1 MTKADFDN
9 SISSLDSKIDANK
22 TKNESTK
29 NQLKKLKV
37 FASSYFI
44 GKSNFEEDSTQKYL
58 VLQPLNKYFKI
69 IANKKY
75 ISLWKSKGLSDKT
88 IKLPATS
95 DISLTTLI
103 DYLGKKIRIKSTGS
117 YLKQPLIEQ
126 Y

>member
-22 TKNESTK
+22 TKNESIK
-29 NQLKKLKV
+29 NELKQLKI

-44 GKSNFEEDSTQKYL
+44 GKSHFEEDSTEKYL
-58 VLQPLNKYFKI
+58 VLQPLSKYFKI

-88 IKLPATS
+88 I
-95 DISLTTLI
+95 
-103 DYLGKKIRIKSTGS
+103 
-117 YLKQPLIEQ
+117 
-126 Y
+126 

>member
-9 SISSLDSKIDANK
+9 TISSLDSKIDANK

-29 NQLKKLKV
+29 NQLKKLKI

-58 VLQPLNKYFKI
+58 VLQSLNKYFKI

-75 ISLWKSKGLSDKT
+75 ISL
-88 IKLPATS
+88 
-95 DISLTTLI
+95 
-103 DYLGKKIRIKSTGS
+103 
-117 YLKQPLIEQ
+117 
-126 Y
+126 